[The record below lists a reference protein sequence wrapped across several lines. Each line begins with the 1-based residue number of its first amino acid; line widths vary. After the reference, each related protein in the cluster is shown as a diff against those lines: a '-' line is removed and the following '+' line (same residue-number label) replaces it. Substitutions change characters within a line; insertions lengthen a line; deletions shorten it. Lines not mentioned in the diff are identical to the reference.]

1 MSVPKLN
8 FRAKPL
14 KLPVF
19 IKPPEKVEKVEEPPP
34 KKPYIL
40 YFPAVFLLVFLLRW
54 FIYTNTALHKIKE
67 LPCKL
72 DRRTVRCMSHE
83 HKGTFV
89 VSVPDTCTSV
99 YDIGGVPFSSAGDS
113 GLYRVPARKLEIKDV
128 IGKCDLQAY
137 MDTDIMKLH
146 VPFTFVT
153 TKQHTRF
160 SIKVDGEV
168 IVEHAVSSMFQSVRR
183 GTWIAYTYD
192 LPSASSFSVTGD
204 GTDII
209 HVYPPMEL

>member
-40 YFPAVFLLVFLLRW
+40 YFPVVFLLVFLLRW

-83 HKGTFV
+83 HKGTLSSYRTRAHRCTI
-89 VSVPDTCTSV
+89 SVGFPSPLPGTTVCT
-99 YDIGGVPFSSAGDS
+99 AC
-113 GLYRVPARKLEIKDV
+113 LRVNWKSR
-128 IGKCDLQAY
+128 
-137 MDTDIMKLH
+137 M
-146 VPFTFVT
+146 
-153 TKQHTRF
+153 
-160 SIKVDGEV
+160 
-168 IVEHAVSSMFQSVRR
+168 
-183 GTWIAYTYD
+183 
-192 LPSASSFSVTGD
+192 
-204 GTDII
+204 
-209 HVYPPMEL
+209 